1 MTFMTKYLP
10 MNLRRGDVVLA
21 QVPMPSTQLTQ
32 FKVRPAVII
41 SADNLNQILDDVMVV
56 PCTSKTS
63 RPLTAT
69 QYLITGDEIVV
80 AGIRVESVVR
90 CESIFT
96 LNKSMITRKLGALSH
111 EGINHINRCLMV
123 ALELERVVD

>member
-1 MTFMTKYLP
+1 

-32 FKVRPAVII
+32 FKLRPAVII

-56 PCTSKTS
+56 PCTSKTT
-63 RPLTAT
+63 RPLTTT
-69 QYLITGDEIVV
+69 QYLITGDEIVL

-96 LNKSMITRKLGALSH
+96 LNKSMITRKLGSLSNDA
-111 EGINHINRCLMV
+111 INHINRCLMV
-123 ALELERVVD
+123 ALELERVD

>member
-32 FKVRPAVII
+32 FKLRPAVII

-56 PCTSKTS
+56 RCISKTS
-63 RPLTAT
+63 RPLTAA

-96 LNKSMITRKLGALSH
+96 LNKSMIARKLGALSH

>member
-1 MTFMTKYLP
+1 MTFMTNYLP

-32 FKVRPAVII
+32 FKLRPAVII

-56 PCTSKTS
+56 PCTSKTI
-63 RPLTAT
+63 RPLTAA
-69 QYLITGDEIVV
+69 QYLITGDEIVL

-96 LNKSMITRKLGALSH
+96 LNKSMITRKLGSLSNDA
-111 EGINHINRCLMV
+111 INHINRCLMV
-123 ALELERVVD
+123 ALELEIVD

>member
-10 MNLRRGDVVLA
+10 MNLQRGDVVLA

-32 FKVRPAVII
+32 FKLRPAVII

-63 RPLTAT
+63 RSLTMT
-69 QYLITGDEIVV
+69 QYLITGNEIAL

-96 LNKSMITRKLGALSH
+96 LNKSMITRKLGSLST
-111 EGINHINRCLMV
+111 EAINHVNRCLMV
-123 ALELERVVD
+123 ALELEIVN

>member
-1 MTFMTKYLP
+1 

-32 FKVRPAVII
+32 FKLRPAVII
-41 SADNLNQILDDVMVV
+41 SADNLNQIIDDVIIV
-56 PCTSKTS
+56 PCTSKTTRS
-63 RPLTAT
+63 LTAT
-69 QYLITGDEIVV
+69 QYLITGDEIAL

-96 LNKSMITRKLGALSH
+96 LNKSMITRKLGSLSH
-111 EGINHINRCLMV
+111 EAINHVNRCLIV
-123 ALELERVVD
+123 ALELSKVD